1 MKAEGLLALYERVAD
16 APDAIA
22 RLRRFVLDLA
32 VRGKLV
38 EQDSADEPASEL
50 LAAIDVRKRAHAD
63 ATGVSRAR
71 KNHDAEVEEPPFT
84 PPANWR
90 WCRLGRL
97 VLSSDAGWSPKTENH
112 PREGEAW
119 GVLKVSAVS
128 WGRFDPSANKQL
140 LPDVVPPLSAVVEC
154 GDFLISRA
162 NTAELVARSVVVH
175 ETPARLIMSDK
186 IVRLK
191 LIDLVDARYVCLVNN
206 DAEHARSYYAASATG
221 VSASMKNVSR
231 DVILNLALPLPPL
244 AEQHRIVAKVDELMA
259 LLDRLDAARSA
270 REATRDRLTTA
281 SLTRLT
287 APDTA
292 RESLRTQAR
301 FALDALPAL
310 TTRADQIKQLRQT
323 ILNLAVRGRLVEQD
337 KADEPATNLLLRIE
351 EQRSALS
358 LTSRQAPPRESEAPF
373 PLPSGWRIA
382 RLGDL
387 CSKTGSGST
396 PRGGKEVYRS
406 SGVAFLRSQNVHN
419 DGVRLDDVAYI
430 DHQTHQRMSGTHV
443 LAGDL
448 LLNIT
453 GGSIGRCARVPHD
466 FCDANLS
473 QHVAIIRPAE
483 PEIQRFLHWLILSPY
498 FQSFVMDEQTGAG
511 RGGLP
516 KNRMD
521 RILVPVPPLPE
532 QHRIV
537 AKVDELMALCDRLE
551 AALQSADRTR
561 ASLLE
566 ALLHEALDSRADN
579 LIDFAEART
588 RLRPTRS
595 GVGSLIVHHQARR
608 GQGGRIKL
616 GKSLYFAEAHCGIAL
631 GGSFGRANFGPHDEW
646 IYTFERE
653 ACHAGWFSVSERPL
667 GDGKLRAEYTPGPS
681 LSAKAEEARAGLG
694 EHAAEL
700 ERVLDLLAPL
710 TAEEAEIAATLFAAW
725 NDMLIEGG
733 AVTDEVV
740 ITEVREH
747 WHPSKARFTP
757 EVLKQWLGWLRRNGL
772 VPRGRGPSTRQQ
784 GRLI

>member
-1 MKAEGLLALYERVAD
+1 MKAEALLELYERVAD
-16 APDAIA
+16 APEAIP

-38 EQDSADEPASEL
+38 KQDAGDEPATSALARITAVRESVPMTARKSVSRQVPDSISNLGFELPSAWLQVPLSEL
-50 LAAIDVRKRAHAD
+50 VRVLNGRAYKRTELLDQGKTKVLRVGNLFTSDHWYFSDLDLEAD
-63 ATGVSRAR
+63 KYCGPG
-71 KNHDAEVEEPPFT
+71 D
-84 PPANWR
+84 
-90 WCRLGRL
+90 LIY
-97 VLSSDAGWSPKTENH
+97 
-112 PREGEAW
+112 AW
-119 GVLKVSAVS
+119 
-128 WGRFDPSANKQL
+128 
-140 LPDVVPPLSAVVEC
+140 
-154 GDFLISRA
+154 
-162 NTAELVARSVVVH
+162 
-175 ETPARLIMSDK
+175 
-186 IVRLK
+186 
-191 LIDLVDARYVCLVNN
+191 
-206 DAEHARSYYAASATG
+206 
-221 VSASMKNVSR
+221 SASFGPFIWTGPR
-231 DVILNLALPLPPL
+231 VIYHYHIWKLDLFSEADTCKQFLHLYLQQKTREIKDSGHGISMVHMTKEKMERLAVPLPPL
-244 AEQHRIVAKVDELMA
+244 SEQHRIVAKVDELMA
-259 LLDRLDAARSA
+259 LLDRLDAARST

-287 APDTA
+287 AADTDPEA
-292 RESLRTQAR
+292 LRTYAR

-310 TTRADQIKQLRQT
+310 TTHTDQVKQLRQA
-323 ILNLAVRGRLVEQD
+323 ILDLAVRGKLVKREA
-337 KADEPATNLLLRIE
+337 ADEPATKLLLRIE
-351 EQRSALS
+351 AQRSS
-358 LTSRQAPPRESEAPF
+358 LGLPPTQAASKNSEAPF
-373 PLPSGWRIA
+373 QLPSGWRFT

-430 DHQTHQRMSGTHV
+430 DYQTHQRMSGTQV
-443 LAGDL
+443 LPGDL

-483 PEIQRFLHWLILSPY
+483 PDIQRFLHWLILSPY

-521 RILVPVPPLPE
+521 RILVPVPPLAE

-653 ACHAGWFSVSERPL
+653 ACHASWFSVSERPL
-667 GDGKLRAEYTPGPS
+667 GDGKLRAEYTPGPA
-681 LSAKAEEARAGLG
+681 LAAKADDARADLG
-694 EHAAEL
+694 EYAAEL

-725 NDMLIEGG
+725 NDLLIEGG
-733 AVTDEVV
+733 AVTDEFV